1 VSLFFSTFPLSLACS
16 YSVFLYATLLLL
28 ARHGIIAPVLGQASV
43 ILPLTATSHQTTLSD
58 ESSSFDR
65 ATATQHEDVPIVED
79 EDEDAIELS
88 ELGSLL

>member
-1 VSLFFSTFPLSLACS
+1 
-16 YSVFLYATLLLL
+16 VFLYVILLLL
-28 ARHGIIAPVLGQASV
+28 VRHGIIAPVLGQASV

-65 ATATQHEDVPIVED
+65 ATQHEDVPIVED

-88 ELGSLL
+88 ELGSLI